1 MRNHSILAHP
11 LQSILD
17 GYSSKDRNHRIKW
30 TDALKADYETLK
42 AAVSDCQ
49 KLYFLIDT
57 MGNVHLQTDAS
68 DYGIGAYLFQ
78 ITPEGD
84 HHPIMFM
91 SKSLNPVECR
101 WSTPEKEMFGIW
113 FALKKMEH
121 LIRDIPFTLHTD
133 HENLIHDRTS
143 GSPKVLRWKLD
154 IQQFDFTI
162 QHIKGEDN
170 TVADA
175 LSRLCEKEDVE
186 YCAALNE
193 EECVTDYLIQEI
205 KTAKRK
211 RSAPEYIELAASTEI
226 KSIPS
231 DIHAKIALVHNSMT
245 GHHGVERTLLK
256 LVRAGHK
263 WPYMREHIRLFIKKC
278 PCCQKMSV
286 LSIPIKTTPFVVA
299 TDEPMSTVNIDS
311 IGPLPVD
318 EDGNQHVL
326 TVIDTCTRHVE
337 LYAIHDVTAEGA
349 RRALVDYIGRY
360 GCPTR
365 IQSDNGP
372 QFVND
377 VIADVVRIIGT
388 EHVKTLAYSKE
399 ENAIVERANKE
410 VLRHLRALV
419 FAVGTNT
426 DWSLRLP
433 LVARIMNSTV
443 NETTGVTPAS
453 LLFGNTINLD
463 RGIFLPLGAIPDLD
477 EPIPKRL
484 SQWSADMLRD
494 QQRLLSIA
502 LNRQLV
508 HQTKHL
514 QHDET
519 KITSYA
525 PNSYVLVQ
533 YPDGPLGHRPTD
545 KLKTNLKGPYRVI
558 SNVGAK
564 YKLWNFVTND
574 TVEHHIKDLRPYEV
588 DEQFLSPNAVALK
601 DKGEFVVES
610 IVAHSGKPTRKSD
623 MDFLVRWE
631 GYTAVDDQW
640 LPWRQLRNN
649 PKLHEYLRQHGFQKI
664 IPKEHRLQNDNA

>member
-1 MRNHSILAHP
+1 
-11 LQSILD
+11 
-17 GYSSKDRNHRIKW
+17 
-30 TDALKADYETLK
+30 
-42 AAVSDCQ
+42 
-49 KLYFLIDT
+49 
-57 MGNVHLQTDAS
+57 
-68 DYGIGAYLFQ
+68 
-78 ITPEGD
+78 
-84 HHPIMFM
+84 
-91 SKSLNPVECR
+91 
-101 WSTPEKEMFGIW
+101 
-113 FALKKMEH
+113 
-121 LIRDIPFTLHTD
+121 
-133 HENLIHDRTS
+133 
-143 GSPKVLRWKLD
+143 
-154 IQQFDFTI
+154 
-162 QHIKGEDN
+162 
-170 TVADA
+170 
-175 LSRLCEKEDVE
+175 
-186 YCAALNE
+186 
-193 EECVTDYLIQEI
+193 
-205 KTAKRK
+205 
-211 RSAPEYIELAASTEI
+211 
-226 KSIPS
+226 
-231 DIHAKIALVHNSMT
+231 
-245 GHHGVERTLLK
+245 
-256 LVRAGHK
+256 
-263 WPYMREHIRLFIKKC
+263 
-278 PCCQKMSV
+278 MSV

-299 TDEPMSTVNIDS
+299 TDEPMSVVNIDS

-318 EDGNQHVL
+318 ENGNQHVL

-337 LYAIHDVTAEGA
+337 LYAIQDVTAEGA

-365 IQSDNGP
+365 ILSDNGP

-377 VIADVVRIIGT
+377 VIADLIRIIGT

-463 RGIFLPLGAIPDLD
+463 RGMFLPLRAIPDLD
-477 EPIPKRL
+477 EQIPKKL

-502 LNRQLV
+502 LNRQLA
-508 HQTKHL
+508 HQSKHL

-519 KITSYA
+519 KVTSFA
-525 PNSYVLVQ
+525 PNTYVLVQ

-545 KLKTNLKGPYRVI
+545 KLKTNLKGPFRVI

-588 DEQFLSPNAVALK
+588 DEQFISPYAVALK

-610 IVAHSGKPTRKSD
+610 IVAHSGKPNRKSD

-640 LPWRQLRNN
+640 LPWSQLRNN
-649 PKLHEYLRQHGFQKI
+649 PKLHEYLRQNGFQKI
-664 IPKEHRLQNDNA
+664 IPKEHKLAIDNA